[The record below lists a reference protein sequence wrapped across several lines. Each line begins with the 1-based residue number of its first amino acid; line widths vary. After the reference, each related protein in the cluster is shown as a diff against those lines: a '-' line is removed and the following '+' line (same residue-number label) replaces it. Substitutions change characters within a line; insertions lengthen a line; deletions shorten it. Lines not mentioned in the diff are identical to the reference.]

1 MLPGT
6 LSPEAGRGGRGRA
19 QGPRAGGPAV
29 GGASL
34 ARLRS
39 ARGSRRVGDVDD
51 ARSRSAACRA
61 AWRSAQAPSGASSAE
76 PIPSRS
82 DMARPLPLPLPGTR
96 RMLAS
101 AATLAFAALLSACG
115 FQLRGSTALP
125 FETLMVTGAD
135 NTPFAID
142 LRRGL
147 RASRRV
153 ELVDEPARAQ
163 AVLQVTGLSQ
173 ERRILSLSAA
183 GRVQEY
189 QLIYRVSFRVHDG
202 RGQELLPLNDIVL
215 RRDITYNDSQVLA
228 KEQEEILLVRDMQ
241 NDAVQQVLRRLS
253 AVRLSAS

>member
-1 MLPGT
+1 MPRSSEPFLSISRRRGLLGLT
-6 LSPEAGRGGRGRA
+6 LSVAGLLGG
-19 QGPRAGGPAV
+19 
-29 GGASL
+29 
-34 ARLRS
+34 
-39 ARGSRRVGDVDD
+39 
-51 ARSRSAACRA
+51 
-61 AWRSAQAPSGASSAE
+61 
-76 PIPSRS
+76 
-82 DMARPLPLPLPGTR
+82 
-96 RMLAS
+96 
-101 AATLAFAALLSACG
+101 CG
-115 FQLRGSTALP
+115 FQLRGSVALP
-125 FETLMVTGAD
+125 FETLLVTGAD

-153 ELVDEPARAQ
+153 EVVDDPARAQ
-163 AVLQVTGLSQ
+163 AVLQVTGLTQ

-202 RGQELLPLNDIVL
+202 RGQELLPVNDIVL
-215 RRDITYNDSQVLA
+215 RRDITFNDSQVLA

>member
-1 MLPGT
+1 MSRTAPT
-6 LSPEAGRGGRGRA
+6 DCRR
-19 QGPRAGGPAV
+19 
-29 GGASL
+29 
-34 ARLRS
+34 RLR
-39 ARGSRRVGDVDD
+39 
-51 ARSRSAACRA
+51 
-61 AWRSAQAPSGASSAE
+61 
-76 PIPSRS
+76 
-82 DMARPLPLPLPGTR
+82 
-96 RMLAS
+96 LA
-101 AATLAFAALLSACG
+101 AALLLAGPFVGCG
-115 FQLRGSTALP
+115 FQLRGTVALP
-125 FETLMVTGAD
+125 FETLLVTGVD

-153 ELVDEPARAQ
+153 EVVDEPARAQ

-215 RRDITYNDSQVLA
+215 RRDITFNDSQVLA

-253 AVRLSAS
+253 AVRLAAS